1 MKMKKKKKKEKNGAK
16 SNYIPSVKK
25 GSFASVIE
33 IGTKAGFLGR
43 KWNVYIQLATTSSM
57 DKENHL
63 CHCASCK
70 SKLNSKSLGY
80 LTQARAL
87 LSIGIDVKCTWLID
101 AVV

>member
-1 MKMKKKKKKEKNGAK
+1 MKKKKNKK
-16 SNYIPSVKK
+16 KK
-25 GSFASVIE
+25 TVQNQTIYRAWRKAFFASVIE

-43 KWNVYIQLATTSSM
+43 KRNVYIQLATTSSM

-70 SKLNSKSLGY
+70 SKLNSESLGY

-87 LSIGIDVKCTWLID
+87 LSIGIDV
-101 AVV
+101 